1 MDTLRNTFW
10 VASICL
16 VALLAFFVVIGA
28 VTTEAVWVFVVM
40 GVLAVLFAGHMFL
53 QSRNDGPRDPRLI
66 HDRERR
72 GF

>member
-10 VASICL
+10 VLSIAL
-16 VALLAFFVVIGA
+16 VACFALFVVLGA
-28 VTTEAVWVFVVM
+28 FPLSASGIFIVM
-40 GVLAVLFAGHMFL
+40 GVLALLFAVHLFL

-66 HDRERR
+66 QDRERR

>member
-10 VASICL
+10 VASISL
-16 VALLAFFVVIGA
+16 VACFALFAVLGAFPTSA
-28 VTTEAVWVFVVM
+28 VGLFVVM
-40 GVLAVLFAGHMFL
+40 GVLALLFAGHMFV
-53 QSRNDGPRDPRLI
+53 QSRYQGPRDPRLI